1 MKEVFIKNL
10 KFRTIIGLLNYER
23 ENEQEI
29 CVSAKF
35 KADEFID
42 YAVICEIL
50 QADFNEHKFYKVEDA
65 LDFFE
70 AKFKAQFH
78 TLHSFS
84 MKITKPH
91 IIDNALVGVKIKF
104 KKKFKLT

>member
-10 KFRTIIGLLNYER
+10 KFRTIIGLLDHER
-23 ENEQEI
+23 KNEQEI

-42 YAVICEIL
+42 YVVICEIL

-70 AKFKAQFH
+70 AKFKAQFR

-84 MKITKPH
+84 MKIAKPH
-91 IIDNALVGVKIKF
+91 IIDNALVGAKIKF